1 MTKERIN
8 ATILVT
14 VILILISFGT
24 IISKMALNDV
34 HPLTLT
40 WITIGIGMICM
51 ALYTFVIKKE
61 KIPKMS
67 RQIWLMICTIGFFN
81 FVVGKIASM
90 FALNYLTATTITY
103 LTNFVGFITMGLSII
118 ILKESPT
125 IFQVFGALVAL
136 AGLRVFFERIPAP
149 SEILG
154 VVLVLISILGIA
166 FTNNITRKLSI
177 ITKNQ
182 VSNNIVSTLAL
193 LIGGSI
199 TVIIGLTFDRPI
211 ILTGWRNWGIALYIG
226 VISIA
231 LGLTTWNN
239 ILRVLRSYE
248 ASILGASSVIWT
260 ALLAIPLLGEDLSI
274 HQMIGI
280 GLMLIGLVLVQVR
293 GGRFSDLF
301 RVFEM
306 LKAGSND
313 HKNVSFL
320 IKTIS
325 GKV

>member
-8 ATILVT
+8 AIISVT

-67 RQIWLMICTIGFFN
+67 HQIWLMICTIGFFN

-90 FALNYLTATTITY
+90 FALNYLTATTNTY

-118 ILKESPT
+118 LLKESPT
-125 IFQVFGALVAL
+125 IFQVFGALVDL
-136 AGLRVFFERIPAP
+136 TGLRVFFVRIPVT

-154 VVLVLISILGIA
+154 VVLVLNSILGIA

-177 ITKNQ
+177 ITQNQ

-231 LGLTTWNN
+231 LGLTTWNS
-239 ILRVLRSYE
+239 ILRVLRS
-248 ASILGASSVIWT
+248 
-260 ALLAIPLLGEDLSI
+260 
-274 HQMIGI
+274 
-280 GLMLIGLVLVQVR
+280 
-293 GGRFSDLF
+293 
-301 RVFEM
+301 
-306 LKAGSND
+306 
-313 HKNVSFL
+313 
-320 IKTIS
+320 
-325 GKV
+325 